1 MKGEWEREE
10 EKQEMKTTAENAATM
25 AESAVGPWKD
35 PIIDI
40 IKHFVEILPTEQL
53 EKILAFLIGTFQELS
68 DDWKDQYKQ
77 DVV

>member
-10 EKQEMKTTAENAATM
+10 EKQEMKTTAENATTR
-25 AESAVGPWKD
+25 AESAVRPWKD
-35 PIIDI
+35 PIIGI

>member
-1 MKGEWEREE
+1 MGKGRGE
-10 EKQEMKTTAENAATM
+10 AATR
-25 AESAVGPWKD
+25 AESAVRPWKD
-35 PIIDI
+35 PIIGI